1 MSDGTQNVQS
11 NQSSLAAWLGVRPP
25 RRIPH
30 PFIAGQ
36 WIEAGQLWPAGDSGA
51 YSNAAIQGDMD
62 GALRGGSW
70 NYSMVAGANA
80 VARGQAGADA
90 LMLSWLGK
98 MKATL
103 GWMGKEVGSR
113 DGGYWYFFLVSA
125 AVLARKGS
133 PALAALAWEWL
144 DLWRFWSWTGAPI
157 TGERSALPGLHLWT
171 ICDETSDFVAGR
183 GPAPATN
190 PPTLDR
196 LLIRAIMPELEQLRS
211 RPLANPKW
219 ALATPVTFF
228 VGSDSAMVTLDRG
241 VDANTLPVLIGKR
254 ALGSA
259 PNRATT
265 WAPTPPWGAVE
276 KDGKVDRIREVD
288 DHAAAV
294 VQGAAYYTSTI
305 FKAVDVPLP
314 AAPIKVYH
322 LGSGSIVPD
331 GAVAAAAQAPP
342 PAPGPG
348 GRAPTIAGGSVM
360 PKSGPAGCLVSSL
373 IELGVIAAAVWSLV
387 AVLGGP

>member
-1 MSDGTQNVQS
+1 MTTDGTGSVQN

-30 PFIAGQ
+30 PFLAGQ
-36 WIEAGQLWPAGDSGA
+36 WIEAGQLWPAGTPAA
-51 YSNAAIQGDMD
+51 YSNAAIQEDMD

-70 NYSMVAGANA
+70 NYAMVAGANA
-80 VARGQAGADA
+80 VARGQVGADA
-90 LMLSWLGK
+90 LMLAWIGR
-98 MKATL
+98 MKAEL

-125 AVLARKGS
+125 AVFARKGS

-144 DLWRFWSWTGAPI
+144 DLWRFCSWTGAPI
-157 TGERSALPGLHLWT
+157 TGQRSALPGLDKWT

-183 GPAPATN
+183 GPAPAAN

-196 LLIRAIMPELEQLRS
+196 LLVAAIMPELIALKA

-219 ALATPVTFF
+219 VMATPVTFY
-228 VGSDSAMVTLDRG
+228 VGSDSAMVVLDRG

-265 WAPTPPWGAVE
+265 WAPTPPWGAADKSGQVH
-276 KDGKVDRIREVD
+276 RIREID
-288 DHAAAV
+288 DHAVEVTKDGVAHYSSAV
-294 VQGAAYYTSTI
+294 

-314 AAPIKVYH
+314 ATPLKVYH
-322 LGSGSIVPD
+322 LGSGSIQPD
-331 GAVAAAAQAPP
+331 GAVAAAVQVP
-342 PAPGPG
+342 PAPGPQPPG
-348 GRAPTIAGGSVM
+348 APHSPLTA
-360 PKSGPAGCLVSSL
+360 PAKHTGCLVTAL
-373 IELGVIAAAVWSLV
+373 VELGAIAAAIWCLV
-387 AVLGGP
+387 GWLGGP